1 MGSAEAL
8 AMAIHLDH
16 PVYDCLYLVLVGAA
30 LANKLKP
37 QLPEDVCH
45 LLKVGSSKRLTISLS
60 WSIWAPAVNY

>member
-37 QLPEDVCH
+37 QLPKDLCH
-45 LLKVGSSKRLTISLS
+45 PPKVGSSKRLTISLS